1 LNRSS
6 RHNSRAADAL
16 RPVRFTR
23 RFTCYAEGSVLVE
36 FGETRVL
43 CTATVEDGVPAF
55 LRGKGQGWVTAE
67 YGMLPRAT
75 HTRSPRE
82 AARGKQSGRSQEI
95 QRLIARSLRAAVDLA
110 ALGERTVTVDCDVLQ
125 ADGGTRTASITGAYL
140 ALADACAG
148 LQSRRLLQASPL
160 HGQVAAVSVGIVR
173 GVPMLDLDYAED
185 SEAETDMNVVMNNG
199 GAFIEVQGT
208 AEGHAFRRH
217 ELDALLNLAAS
228 GIGELCS
235 LQAQALDA

>member
-1 LNRSS
+1 
-6 RHNSRAADAL
+6 
-16 RPVRFTR
+16 
-23 RFTCYAEGSVLVE
+23 
-36 FGETRVL
+36 
-43 CTATVEDGVPAF
+43 
-55 LRGKGQGWVTAE
+55 
-67 YGMLPRAT
+67 
-75 HTRSPRE
+75 
-82 AARGKQSGRSQEI
+82 
-95 QRLIARSLRAAVDLA
+95 
-110 ALGERTVTVDCDVLQ
+110 VLQ

-140 ALADACAG
+140 AMADACDCLRSRG
-148 LQSRRLLQASPL
+148 LLSDSPL

-173 GVPMLDLDYAED
+173 GVPMLDLDYGED

-235 LQAQALDA
+235 LQAQALES